1 MALIISF
8 QNSNVVFKKASD
20 WLIEGIYCICYDL
33 QAAKLHTSGLSLPAL
48 EMIQYYLLNRKQK
61 KNEFSYTTWE
71 NFISGASQGYIWRFI
86 LFIIIVCD
94 LSLEHEDC
102 CKNAAD
108 VIDILLTSITQ
119 KLFTWLANNQI
130 KANHN
135 KCHLLLITKEEQTF
149 RFPIWQ

>member
-1 MALIISF
+1 MWFSKRLLTDLLKGYTVFVMIYKL
-8 QNSNVVFKKASD
+8 QNYIPLDYHFLLWKWFNITF
-20 WLIEGIYCICYDL
+20 WIES
-33 QAAKLHTSGLSLPAL
+33 K
-48 EMIQYYLLNRKQK
+48 R